1 MTEKFVITPWEVK
14 GNIDYDKIEL
24 IQAGERTRGY
34 FMAFEE
40 VPIDVEELDLTIVTE
55 TKSVLIPLGEASL
68 IRRIE
73 LPKYR

>member
-1 MTEKFVITPWEVK
+1 
-14 GNIDYDKIEL
+14 
-24 IQAGERTRGY
+24 
-34 FMAFEE
+34 MAFEE

-55 TKSVLIPLGEASL
+55 TESVLIPLGEGSL